1 MSLIRLLG
9 NIIWFV
15 FGGFLTGLGW
25 TLAALISFMTIIG
38 IPFGIVAL
46 RIAIFSFW
54 PFGRKIVDKQDTEA
68 GRSISLFGNIVW
80 FILCGWWLA
89 IGELIAAF
97 TSAITI
103 IGIPFALQ
111 HLKLAGL
118 ALMPFGKEIVK
129 IR

>member
-1 MSLIRLLG
+1 MRLLG

-15 FGGFLTGLGW
+15 FGGFLMGLGW
-25 TLAALISFMTIIG
+25 MLAALISFITIIG
-38 IPFGIVAL
+38 IPFGVAAF

-54 PFGRKIVDKQDTEA
+54 PFGRKIIDKPDTNA
-68 GRSISLFGNIVW
+68 DKSISLIGNIIW

-89 IGELIAAF
+89 IGELIAALI
-97 TSAITI
+97 SAITI

-118 ALMPFGKEIVK
+118 ALMPFGKQIVEI
-129 IR
+129 

>member
-1 MSLIRLLG
+1 MSLMRLLG
-9 NIIWFV
+9 NVVWFI
-15 FGGFLTGLGW
+15 FGGFLTGSVW
-25 TLAALISFMTIIG
+25 TLAALISFITIIG
-38 IPFGIVAL
+38 IPFGIVSL
-46 RIAIFSFW
+46 RIAVFSFW
-54 PFGRKIVDKQDTEA
+54 PFGRRIVDKPDTDA
-68 GRSISLFGNIVW
+68 GKSISLFGNIVW

-89 IGELIAAF
+89 AGELIAAF
-97 TSAITI
+97 ISAVTV